1 MTPNMQSGQN
11 EPPVLFHVKWV
22 AKIALTVG
30 AVAWVVLLLLIFLV
44 KDDQGTNYAQIIYN
58 HSLTRQALGPSILI
72 FGLVM
77 VAIASIATWFIAL
90 YSSFRIA
97 GPLFRFSRNLKRI
110 IEDALAV
117 PMAIRQ
123 TDMLQREWNEF
134 DASQAKLREH
144 YGALR
149 DALDQCEQA
158 LHADSTLDTVSLHQ
172 ALVRLREIERR
183 VQL

>member
-1 MTPNMQSGQN
+1 MHPRQS
-11 EPPVLFHVKWV
+11 EPPVLFNVKWV

-30 AVAWVVLLLLIFLV
+30 AIAWIVLLLLIFLV
-44 KDDQGTNYAQIIYN
+44 KDDKGSDYAQIIYN
-58 HSLTRQALGPSILI
+58 HSLTRQALGPSILV

-77 VAIASIATWFIAL
+77 VVIASIFTWFIAL

-97 GPLFRFSRNLKRI
+97 GPLFRFSQNLKCI
-110 IEDALAV
+110 IEDAFAV
-117 PMAIRQ
+117 PMSIRQ

-144 YGALR
+144 YGSLR
-149 DALDQCEQA
+149 AALDQCEQT
-158 LHADSTLDTVSLHQ
+158 LRADARLDTVSLRQ
-172 ALVRLREIERR
+172 ALVRLQEIERR